1 MNRTGSQVA
10 AFSFRFGS
18 AVQFAGAFGSRRAQR
33 PRTQVVEQQ
42 LLLSAE
48 EAELEPAEDV
58 VHDRLGKADISI
70 ARPPTG
76 LEPSMSKLLTE
87 KFERHA
93 MLQRDRDRQRKTVH
107 QPRDSRTFLS
117 HLDKNFPRLPIR
129 IEPDDDVS
137 LVPS

>member
-1 MNRTGSQVA
+1 MNRASSQVA

-18 AVQFAGAFGSRRAQR
+18 AGKFAGAFGSRRAQR

-58 VHDRLGKADISI
+58 VHDRLGKANVSI
-70 ARPPTG
+70 TRPPAG
-76 LEPSMSKLLTE
+76 LEASMRKLLAE

-93 MLQRDRDRQRKTVH
+93 MLQRDRNRQRKTVH
-107 QPRDSRTFLS
+107 QPRDGGAFFG
-117 HLDKNFPRLPIR
+117 HLDEDFAGLA
-129 IEPDDDVS
+129 VG
-137 LVPS
+137 